1 MKLNQYVR
9 DLARNPLGI
18 IALFISLIYGFAT
31 LLLNLAA
38 DTLTNGQRWP
48 LIIFIIIFPVLVLWK
63 GVSPIIYNYFSPVP
77 AAGEAFVA
85 GVFVLA
91 RDKGSM
97 AGNLVACVLLS

>member
-1 MKLNQYVR
+1 ML
-9 DLARNPLGI
+9 LG
-18 IALFISLIYGFAT
+18 FVSKGYGFGLRLMARGS
-31 LLLNLAA
+31 LRPGLS
-38 DTLTNGQRWP
+38 GRR
-48 LIIFIIIFPVLVLWK
+48 K

>member
-1 MKLNQYVR
+1 MRRANNRLEHYA
-9 DLARNPLGI
+9 DSA
-18 IALFISLIYGFAT
+18 ALQGEV
-31 LLLNLAA
+31 
-38 DTLTNGQRWP
+38 Q
-48 LIIFIIIFPVLVLWK
+48 K